1 VVSVVFRISSFATK
15 LSAPPLQLW
24 GMVPDLTGGFH
35 QLSGAYQDF
44 VSQNMDSI
52 LSLHTAIFVLW

>member
-1 VVSVVFRISSFATK
+1 
-15 LSAPPLQLW
+15 
-24 GMVPDLTGGFH
+24 MVPDLTGGFH